1 MFLDY
6 ADFDGDGR
14 KEVVVAAKPRRV
26 LVFSQPA
33 DPRQQWNSKV
43 IDLEGNLGNAKA
55 TRVADVDLDGRA
67 DLILSCE
74 GATGDE
80 SGVAWFRRETASG
93 NDPQSGGWAMNDI
106 SGAPGTKFDRM
117 ELVDLDADGDLDL
130 ITCEEAENLGV
141 IWYENPAR

>member
-1 MFLDY
+1 MMFLDY
-6 ADFDGDGR
+6 ADLDGDDR

-33 DPRQQWNSKV
+33 DPRQRWNAEA
-43 IDLEGNLGNAKA
+43 IELAGNLGNAKA
-55 TRVADVDLDGRA
+55 VRAVDVNLDGRA

-74 GATGDE
+74 GATGE
-80 SGVAWFRRETASG
+80 KSGVAWFDRVAS
-93 NDPQSGGWAMNDI
+93 NGWTIHDI
-106 SGAPGTKFDRM
+106 SGPAGTKFDRM
-117 ELVDLDADGDLDL
+117 ELVDLDGDGDLDV